1 MRRMLLRSLWQRPGL
16 AIGVVLTAL
25 LIAIA
30 LLSLVWTPYN
40 PTLMAIAERL
50 KGPSARHWLGTDQF
64 GRDVASMLMR
74 GAANSIYVGLIS
86 VGFGVI
92 VGGGLG
98 TIAAAARGS
107 LVDEII
113 MRSADFTFAFPAV
126 LTAIM
131 ITQLMG
137 PGTLDAILAIA
148 IFNVPVFAR
157 LTRSAALGVW
167 ERDYT
172 AAARVA
178 GKTPVE
184 ITLQH
189 VIPNIAGLIIVQAS
203 IQFALAILAEAG
215 LSYLGVGTQP
225 PNPSWGRM
233 LNEAQTYLKVQP
245 LLAIF
250 PGLAIALAVFG
261 FNMLGDGLRDLMDP
275 QSRRARQ

>member
-1 MRRMLLRSLWQRPGL
+1 MMRSILQRPGL
-16 AIGVVLTAL
+16 SIGLVLTSL
-25 LIAIA
+25 LIAVA
-30 LLSLVWTPYN
+30 LMSLVWTPYN
-40 PTLMAIAERL
+40 PLIMAIADRL
-50 KGPSARHWLGTDQF
+50 KGPSLKHWLGTDQF
-64 GRDVASMLMR
+64 GRDIASMLMR
-74 GAANSIYVGLIS
+74 GAANSLQVGIIS
-86 VGFGVI
+86 VGFGGI
-92 VGGGLG
+92 VGGALG
-98 TIAAAARGS
+98 TIAAASRGS
-107 LVDEII
+107 LLDEAI
-113 MRSADFTFAFPAV
+113 MRTSDFTFAFPAV

-131 ITQLMG
+131 ITQLLG

-157 LTRSAALGVW
+157 LTRSAALGQW
-167 ERDYT
+167 GRDYI

-178 GKTPVE
+178 GKTPFE
-184 ITLQH
+184 ITIAH
-189 VIPNIAGLIIVQAS
+189 IIPNIAGLIIVQAS

-250 PGLAIALAVFG
+250 PGAAIALAVFG
-261 FNMLGDGLRDLMDP
+261 FNMLGDGLRDVLDP